1 MRRAAA
7 GLSLLTAAA
16 CATPPPVPAVASFTP
31 LGAEAELAGDDRAA
45 FRAEFCAALARL
57 DPDGPPCEDWLWRAP
72 DEPPPAPPPPGGP
85 LATPWRLLLVSGYG
99 SDCFAPWFRLFGD
112 ARDHLAALGAT
123 VEDAPVAGLAS
134 GGWNA
139 RLVGRAIRDLAL
151 APGERLAVIG
161 YSKGAADMLEAFAA
175 DPAAAARV
183 DAAVSLHGALRGA
196 VLAETAPALLNALIA
211 HAPGT
216 VCGPND
222 GGALEAMRPALR
234 QAWLAAHPPPR
245 TPRLLALAGFQ
256 TRERVSTI
264 LHGGWDDHAARGAPS
279 DGQLTPLEQ
288 TAPGAILLGHPAAD
302 HWAAALPI
310 AAGLPVAAVAVDRND
325 FPRAALAEAIVRHLD
340 RAPLRRP

>member
-1 MRRAAA
+1 MRRALAV
-7 GLSLLTAAA
+7 LSLLAATA
-16 CATPPPVPAVASFTP
+16 CAAPPPVPAVASFAP
-31 LGAEAELAGDDRAA
+31 LGAEAGLAGDERAA
-45 FRAEFCAALARL
+45 FRADFCAALTRL
-57 DPDGPPCEDWLWRAP
+57 DPAGPPCEDWLWRAP
-72 DEPPPAPPPPGGP
+72 DEPPPASQPPDGP

-112 ARDHLAALGAT
+112 ARDHLAALGVT

-134 GGWNA
+134 SGWNA
-139 RLVGRAIRDLAL
+139 RIVADAIRALDLK
-151 APGERLAVIG
+151 PGERLAVIG
-161 YSKGAADMLEAFAA
+161 YSKGAADMLEGFAA

-196 VLAETAPALLNALIA
+196 ALAETAPALLNALIA

-216 VCGPND
+216 ACGAND
-222 GGALEAMRPALR
+222 DGALGAMRPAMR

-245 TPRLLALAGFQ
+245 VPPLYALAGFQ
-256 TRERVSTI
+256 TRERVSTA
-264 LHGGWDDHAARGAPS
+264 LHGGWDDLAARGALS

-310 AAGLPVAAVAVDRND
+310 ATGLPLAAVAVDRND
-325 FPRAALAEAIVRHLD
+325 FPRAALAEAILRHLD
-340 RAPLRRP
+340 RAPPRRR